1 MMDALQEH
9 LDTFYFKHGKCCA
22 GCDWWEAIN
31 SKAGE
36 CTKSAP
42 MSGQQRLAMLGIEK
56 CSLLPKAGHALT
68 KSDHVCG
75 AFKDE
80 FDWTSLPLAY
90 RKKIGE
96 LKSDGFWKT

>member
-1 MMDALQEH
+1 MDGLQEH
-9 LDTFYFKHGKCCA
+9 IDTFYFKNGKCCA
-22 GCDWWEAIN
+22 GCDWWTAVN

-42 MSGQQRLAMLGIEK
+42 MSGEQRLAMLGISR
-56 CSLLPKAGHALT
+56 CSLPLAAGHALT
-68 KSDHVCG
+68 KNDHVCG

-80 FDWTSLPLAY
+80 FDWASLPLAY

-96 LKSDGFWKT
+96 LKADRFRKP